1 MPRTESRPIGT
12 DSVIV
17 LDLETVRSY
26 ALVLDPSGV
35 LIDFHI
41 AAGTL
46 TVEHYRG
53 NVDYHMAY
61 GDLPAGCTVV
71 PADLTEAELWDRW
84 EAAKLTR
91 RAA

>member
-1 MPRTESRPIGT
+1 MPRTESRPIGA

-17 LDLETVRSY
+17 LDLDTVRTY

-35 LIDFHI
+35 LIDWHL
-41 AAGTL
+41 AAGAL

-53 NVDYHMAY
+53 KVDYEMTY
-61 GDLPAGCTVV
+61 GHLPAGCTVV
-71 PADLTEAELWDRW
+71 PADLTEAQLWDRW